1 MSSSANAEAVVE
13 ENSHETGCSEF
24 ETFNSPSMVTEF
36 VVEHRTNQEVEID
49 DEEDEEE
56 EAENGVETVAEPTG
70 AGDQEN
76 K

>member
-1 MSSSANAEAVVE
+1 
-13 ENSHETGCSEF
+13 
-24 ETFNSPSMVTEF
+24 MVAEF
-36 VVEHRTNQEVEID
+36 VVEHRNNQEVEID
-49 DEEDEEE
+49 DEENEE